1 MVGKVKVRKDLLKEN
16 LSVPIGDNLFY
27 GGKRFLRYRFL
38 SNDVFQV
45 YYKNSWRNAESIDF
59 DFK

>member
-1 MVGKVKVRKDLLKEN
+1 MAGKVKVNKELLKEN

-27 GGKRFLRYRFL
+27 GGKRLLRYRFL

-59 DFK
+59 DFE